1 MMSAQ
6 PKLRYTLEDYFELE
20 RTSEAR
26 YEYWDGE
33 VFDMSGVSHQH
44 ALVEVNLT
52 FSLTSLLREKP
63 CRVFPANMRIKVPIM
78 PPYRYGD
85 VSVACGKPEY
95 QEIGGV
101 DALTNP
107 ILIIE
112 VLSPST
118 EAYDRGDKFTYYKSI
133 PSLKEYLLVAQHR
146 PHITQ
151 YVKQDDGSWSYCEVN
166 ELETVLRLPS
176 IDCELALTEVYRDVE
191 FPPQPHLSLVPGQ

>member
-1 MMSAQ
+1 MSAQ

-26 YEYWDGE
+26 YEYGNGE
-33 VFDMSGVSHQH
+33 VFDMSGVSHKH
-44 ALVEVNLT
+44 ALIEVNLT
-52 FSLTSLLREKP
+52 FSLASLLREKP
-63 CRVFPANMRIKVPIM
+63 CRVFPANMRITVPMM

-85 VSVACGKPEY
+85 VSVACGKFEF

-151 YVKQDDGSWSYCEVN
+151 YVKQDDGSWAYCEVN
-166 ELETVLRLPS
+166 ELTAVLRLPS
-176 IDCELALTEVYRDVE
+176 IDCELALAEIYREIE